1 MGLSIEE
8 IEMRLELLTI
18 QLAEL
23 SKIVNEIE
31 ERWKCLD
38 LTSEKP

>member
-31 ERWKCLD
+31 AQAKAIED
-38 LTSEKP
+38 GHV

>member
-18 QLAEL
+18 QLSEL

-31 ERWKCLD
+31 AQAKAIED
-38 LTSEKP
+38 GHV